1 VSKQE
6 FIKMSPIDQ
15 PFVKAICQ
23 RFSLL
28 GPMSAKTMFGGI
40 GIYQT
45 EVMFA
50 LVSEEKLYLRGGE
63 ALEVLYQQQGSANFI
78 YTKRGRPVIL
88 RYYSIDNTLWD
99 NETLLLTYAQ
109 QALAGAREDRKRKAW
124 ARHQRLKDLPNLG
137 LSSERLLRRVGIES
151 IEELRQ
157 VGAVRAY
164 LRIKARSRELS
175 LNYLWALAGALAG
188 CHAANLPKETRH
200 HLLASLQDAQ
210 EERA

>member
-1 VSKQE
+1 
-6 FIKMSPIDQ
+6 MSPIDQ
-15 PFVKAICQ
+15 PLVKTICQ
-23 RFSLL
+23 RFCSL
-28 GPMSAKTMFGGI
+28 GPISAKTMFGGI
-40 GIYQT
+40 GLYQAG
-45 EVMFA
+45 VMFA
-50 LVSEEKLYLRGGE
+50 LVSEEKLYLRSGE
-63 ALEVLYQQQGSANFI
+63 ALEALYRQHSTEHFI

-99 NETLLLTYAQ
+99 NQVLLLTYAQ
-109 QALAGAREDRKRKAW
+109 QALAGARQDKQRQAA

-137 LSSERLLRRVGIES
+137 LSSERLLHRVGIES
-151 IEELRQ
+151 IEQLRD

-200 HLLASLQDAQ
+200 HLLVSLQDLQ